1 MTETKRERTPV
12 REVYNFIISD
22 LDSAIKYLPPHPTKA
37 SRYQARIE
45 CYRVKSKGA
54 LSHE

>member
-12 REVYNFIISD
+12 REAYNFIISD

-37 SRYQARIE
+37 SAIRQAEFIGLK
-45 CYRVKSKGA
+45 VKCFIT
-54 LSHE
+54 